1 MSNKR
6 ALAVGFLTAGLSAGI
21 LATAITPAAAQGT
34 PVGGSGNGYYLS
46 GAGNIN
52 GMAAYAFAYGEAND
66 EVYFGNFVAAT
77 PGDEAIVRRGNGF
90 ILRGA
95 EGTMALFGDKG
106 DTVLVGNFD
115 TTDPEDELA
124 VRRGNHYFVKN
135 SISTGYSDSD
145 FWYGDVN
152 DQVLVGDWDNDGAN
166 LDTLAV
172 RRGNHYFVSN
182 ANANVYSEYDFHYG
196 ETGDTVLVG
205 DWAKAP
211 TYVKDNPATPDVD
224 ESKQYAFTADDTTTR
239 NVDESKVT
247 FGLGLKVEELGANS
261 DGKDQLAIK
270 RGNQYFLSEEISVA
284 KVVAP
289 AVKLDPISTTS
300 FFYGNPGDTAFV
312 ANFPYTYDDNRAAA
326 VGAGVAAPAL
336 TGDGIGIRRV
346 LG

>member
-21 LATAITPAAAQGT
+21 LATAITPAAAQGA
-34 PVGGSGNGYYLS
+34 PVGGSGNGYYLA
-46 GAGNIN
+46 GAGNTN

-66 EVYFGNFVAAT
+66 EVYFGNFVDAT
-77 PGDEAIVRRGNGF
+77 PGDEALVRRGNGF
-90 ILRGA
+90 ILRGS
-95 EGTMALFGDKG
+95 EGTMILFGDKG

-115 TTDPEDELA
+115 ADPEDEVA

-135 SISTGYSDSD
+135 ALDKSGYSDSD
-145 FWYGDVN
+145 FWYGDPN
-152 DQVLVGDWDNDGAN
+152 DQVLVGDWDGDANN
-166 LDTLAV
+166 LDTLMV

-182 ANANVYSEYDFHYG
+182 VNANVYSEYDFHYG
-196 ETGDTVLVG
+196 EVNDTVLAG

-211 TYVKDNPATPDVD
+211 AYVKDNPATPDVD
-224 ESKQYAFTADDTTTR
+224 ESKQYAAAADDPATR

-247 FGLGLKVEELGANS
+247 FGLGLKVKDLGVNS
-261 DGKDQLAIK
+261 NGVDQLAIK

-300 FFYGNPGDTAFV
+300 FYYGNPGDTAFV
-312 ANFPYTYDDNRAAA
+312 ANFPYTYDDNRAATT
-326 VGAGVAAPAL
+326 GAGTSATI

-346 LG
+346 IG

>member
-21 LATAITPAAAQGT
+21 LATAITPAAAQGA
-34 PVGGSGNGYYLS
+34 PVGGSGNGYYLA
-46 GAGNIN
+46 GAGNTN

-66 EVYFGNFVAAT
+66 EVYFGNFAAT
-77 PGDEAIVRRGNGF
+77 PGDEALVRRGNGF

-95 EGTMALFGDKG
+95 EGTMILFGDKG

-135 SISTGYSDSD
+135 SITASGYSDSD
-145 FWYGDVN
+145 FWYGDAN
-152 DQVLVGDWDNDGAN
+152 DQVLVGDWDGDAQN

-182 ANANVYSEYDFHYG
+182 VNANVYSEYDFFYG
-196 ETGDTVLVG
+196 EVNDTVLVG

-211 TYVKDNPATPDVD
+211 TYVKDNAATPDVD
-224 ESKQYAFTADDTTTR
+224 ESKQYAVAADDLTTR

-247 FGLGLKVEELGANS
+247 FGLGLKVKEVGVNS

-300 FFYGNPGDTAFV
+300 FFYGNPTDTAFA
-312 ANFPYTYDDNRAAA
+312 ANYNYTYDNNI
-326 VGAGVAAPAL
+326 GVALGKGVDATL

-346 LG
+346 IG

>member
-21 LATAITPAAAQGT
+21 LATAITPAAAQGH
-34 PVGGSGNGYYLS
+34 PVGGSGNGYYLA

-52 GMAAYAFAYGEAND
+52 GMASYAFAYGDAGD
-66 EVYFGNFVAAT
+66 EVYFGNFDDT
-77 PGDEAIVRRGNGF
+77 LPGDEAIVRRGNGF
-90 ILRGA
+90 ILRGS

-115 TTDPEDELA
+115 ISDPEDELA

-135 SISTGYSDSD
+135 DISTGYSDSD
-145 FWYGDVN
+145 FWYGDAN
-152 DQVLVGDWDNDGAN
+152 DQVLVGDWDGDVDN
-166 LDTLAV
+166 LDTLMV
-172 RRGNHYFVSN
+172 RRGNHYFVAN

-196 ETGDTVLVG
+196 EVNDTVLVG

-211 TYVKDNPATPDVD
+211 TYVKDNAATPDVD
-224 ESKQYAFTADDTTTR
+224 ESKQYAAAADDPATR

-247 FGLGLKVEELGANS
+247 FGLGLKVKDLGVNS

-270 RGNQYFLSEEISVA
+270 RSNQYFLSEEISVA

-300 FFYGNPGDTAFV
+300 FYYGNAGDTAFV

-326 VGAGVAAPAL
+326 TCAGVPVTI